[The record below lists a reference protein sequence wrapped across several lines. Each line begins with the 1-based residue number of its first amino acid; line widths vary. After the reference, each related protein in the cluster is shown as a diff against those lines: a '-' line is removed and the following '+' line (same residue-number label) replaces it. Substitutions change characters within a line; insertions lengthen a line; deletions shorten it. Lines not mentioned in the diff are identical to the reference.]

1 MNNNPHRSI
10 IIWLLAGCF
19 LIYAMV
25 VIGGIT
31 RLTHSGLSMVEWN
44 PIIGSLPPTT
54 DAAWQIP
61 FEKYKLTPEYQII
74 NNQFTLEE
82 FKSIYWWEY
91 SHRLLGRT
99 IGVVFLIP
107 FFYFLIKKKFD
118 KSLLKKMYVL
128 LFLGALQ
135 GVLGWY
141 MVYSG
146 LQKEP
151 HVSHYR
157 LAAHLI
163 SAFTVFGFT
172 FWYAMDLIYPKEIEQ
187 SNSAVSKNVKW
198 WAKFMFGAIV
208 LQIIYGA
215 FVAGLKAGLF
225 YNTWPLMGQ
234 SLMPETVTSFDPFW
248 KNLLENPAGVQF
260 MHRNIAIIVA
270 MLVLFVWGKSR
281 KMELSKFQRRASN
294 FMLSVVVVQFLLGI
308 ITLMY
313 AVPVTMGVLHQTG
326 AFFLFASSLFFIHS
340 LWKTA

>member
-1 MNNNPHRSI
+1 
-10 IIWLLAGCF
+10 
-19 LIYAMV
+19 MV

-44 PIIGSLPPTT
+44 PIIGSIPPMS
-54 DAAWQIP
+54 DADWQIP
-61 FEKYKLTPEYQII
+61 FDKYKQTPEYQII
-74 NNQFTLEE
+74 NNQFSLEE

-91 SHRLLGRT
+91 IHRFLGRT

-107 FFYFLIKKKFD
+107 FFYFWSKKRFD
-118 KSLLKKMYVL
+118 KSLLKKMFVL
-128 LFLGALQ
+128 LSLGALQ

-172 FWYAMDLIYPKEIEQ
+172 FWYALDLLYPQAIEENIIIKQ
-187 SNSAVSKNVKW
+187 VKRLSVI
-198 WAKFMFGAIV
+198 MFGIIV

-225 YNTWPLMGQ
+225 YNTFPKMGTKFI
-234 SLMPETVTSFDPFW
+234 PETVTSFDPFY
-248 KNLLENPAGVQF
+248 KNLIENPSGVQF
-260 MHRNIAIIVA
+260 IHRTIAYLAVIIV
-270 MLVLFVWGKSR
+270 LFTWETIR
-281 KMELSKFQRRASN
+281 KMELTKLQRRASN
-294 FMLSVVVVQFLLGI
+294 FMLGVVFVQFLLGI
-308 ITLMY
+308 ITILY

-326 AFFLFASSLFFIHS
+326 AFFLFASSLFFMHS
-340 LWKTA
+340 LRKTV

>member
-1 MNNNPHRSI
+1 M
-10 IIWLLAGCF
+10 
-19 LIYAMV
+19 IYLMV

-44 PIIGSLPPTT
+44 PIIGSIPPMN
-54 DAAWQIP
+54 DADWQIP
-61 FEKYKLTPEYQII
+61 FDKYKQTPEYQII
-74 NNQFTLEE
+74 NNQFSLEE

-91 SHRLLGRT
+91 IHRFLGRT

-107 FFYFLIKKKFD
+107 FFYFWSKKKFD
-118 KSLLKKMYVL
+118 KSLLKKMFVL
-128 LFLGALQ
+128 LSLGALQ

-172 FWYAMDLIYPKEIEQ
+172 FWYALDLLYPQAIEENIIIKQ
-187 SNSAVSKNVKW
+187 VKRLSVI
-198 WAKFMFGAIV
+198 MFGIIV

-225 YNTWPLMGQ
+225 YNTFPKMGTKFI
-234 SLMPETVTSFDPFW
+234 PETVTSFDPFY
-248 KNLLENPAGVQF
+248 KNLIENPSGVQF
-260 MHRNIAIIVA
+260 IHRTIAYLAVIIV
-270 MLVLFVWGKSR
+270 LFTWETIR
-281 KMELSKFQRRASN
+281 KMELTKLQRRASN
-294 FMLSVVVVQFLLGI
+294 FMLGVVFVQFLLGI
-308 ITLMY
+308 ITILY

-326 AFFLFASSLFFIHS
+326 AFFLFASSLFFMHS
-340 LWKTA
+340 LRKTV